1 MLRFESHREKKV
13 RMSESKRHLV
23 VLFGGQSAE
32 HEVSVTSARS
42 MLGEIN
48 RERYD
53 ITLVGI
59 TREGKW
65 IQVDES
71 SNALVRGTVESD
83 ASATVLVDHGEGGLL
98 RERPDGGFDKIN
110 VDIVFPLLHGPHG
123 EDGTVQGLLELAGIA
138 TVGSGV
144 AGSAVGMDKE
154 LTKRVFR
161 AEGLPQVEH
170 ATIRRARWRERAEE
184 VLVELEGRLGWPIFV
199 KPARLGS
206 SVGVNRAN
214 DKESLRAALDDAARF
229 DTKIIVEAAAINCAE
244 VECAVLG
251 HEDPIASVVG
261 EIVPTGDFY
270 DYEAKYVSDDAELR
284 IPAQISDQ
292 AAAEVQQLAVS
303 AFRAVGASGLARVDF
318 FVNHDDGSVLL
329 NEINTIPGFTPISM
343 YPKLWEESGIPYAEL
358 IDKLIDFA
366 IARHVDKL
374 DTSYSR

>member
-1 MLRFESHREKKV
+1 
-13 RMSESKRHLV
+13 MSESKRHLV

-71 SNALVRGTVESD
+71 SNTLVRGTVESD

-110 VDIVFPLLHGPHG
+110 VDVVFPLLHGPHG

-229 DTKIIVEAAAINCAE
+229 DTKIIAEAAAINCAE

>member
-1 MLRFESHREKKV
+1 MP
-13 RMSESKRHLV
+13 ESKRQLV

-42 MLGEIN
+42 MLGEID
-48 RERYD
+48 RQRYD

-59 TREGKW
+59 TRDGKW
-65 IQVDES
+65 IHVDEY
-71 SNALVRGTVESD
+71 SNIFASGKVESD

-98 RERPDGGFDKIN
+98 RERPDGGFDKVQ
-110 VDIVFPLLHGPHG
+110 VDVVFPLLHGPHG

-161 AEGLPQVEH
+161 AERLPQVEY
-170 ATIRRARWRERAEE
+170 ATIRRARWRQRAEA
-184 VLVELEGRLGWPIFV
+184 VLIELEGRLGWPMFV

-206 SVGVNRAN
+206 SVGVNRA
-214 DKESLRAALDDAARF
+214 DDRDSLCAALDEAARF

-261 EIVPTGDFY
+261 EVVPAGDFY

-284 IPAQISDQ
+284 IPAQISDE
-292 AAAEVQQLAVS
+292 ATAEVQRLAIG

-318 FVNHDDGSVLL
+318 FVNHDDGSVIV
-329 NEINTIPGFTPISM
+329 NEINTMPGFTPISM
-343 YPKLWEESGIPYAEL
+343 YPKLWAESGIPYSEL
-358 IDKLIDFA
+358 IDRLIEFA
-366 IARHVDKL
+366 IARHDDKL
-374 DTSYSR
+374 DTSYER